1 MPIPTPNENENE
13 QEFMDRCMSDD
24 TMQEYENDERLAIC
38 KTQIENKNLENMDNE
53 KRHVKEIIE
62 DSETIT
68 IVYEKDEKFEGIKI
82 KEDDTPDEGDEE
94 IVGAEDETENEVEE
108 EYNSLNTT
116 EIKSVWDNNITTEK
130 RFYNV
135 DTRISKRNGKQVIE
149 GHAAI
154 YDSPSEDL
162 GGFTER
168 IQQGAFDNVLE
179 NDVRAYFNHDPNF
192 ILGRT
197 TSGTLRI
204 STDDTGLKYEF
215 DVPDTTAGRD
225 LVVSMQ
231 RGDITQSSFAFT
243 VEEDSWEQVE
253 GKDIRTINKVKR
265 LYDVSPVSI
274 PAYPSANDLA
284 LAQRSKMIYN
294 DKQKMQAESNYEMKT
309 SLDKLKLKINI
320 LKRKRK

>member
-82 KEDDTPDEGDEE
+82 KEDDTPNEGDEE
-94 IVGAEDETENEVEE
+94 VVGAEDETEEE

-274 PAYPSANDLA
+274 PAYPNANDLA